1 MTQES
6 IGNHEMH
13 TLLTAREVSSILKIS
28 YRKVL
33 DLINNDE
40 LTASVIAGKFRVKQS
55 DLKGYIDDNERTVRG
70 S

>member
-1 MTQES
+1 
-6 IGNHEMH
+6 MH
-13 TLLTAREVSSILKIS
+13 TLLTPKEVSSILKIS

-40 LTASVIAGKFRVKQS
+40 LIASVIAGKFRVKQS
-55 DLKGYIDDNERTVRG
+55 DLEGYIDDNERTIKG

>member
-1 MTQES
+1 MTQD
-6 IGNHEMH
+6 ITGNHEMH

-55 DLKGYIDDNERTVRG
+55 DLEGYIDDNERTIKG

>member
-1 MTQES
+1 MTQD
-6 IGNHEMH
+6 ITGNHEMH
-13 TLLTAREVSSILKIS
+13 TLLTPKEVSSILKIS

-40 LTASVIAGKFRVKQS
+40 LIASVIAGKFRVKQS
-55 DLKGYIDDNERTVRG
+55 DLEGYIDDNERTIKG